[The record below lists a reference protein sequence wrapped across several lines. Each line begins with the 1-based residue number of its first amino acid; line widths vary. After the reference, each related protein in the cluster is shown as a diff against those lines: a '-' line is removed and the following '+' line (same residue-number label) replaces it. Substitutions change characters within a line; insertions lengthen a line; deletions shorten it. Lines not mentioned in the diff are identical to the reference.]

1 MWLWSQAIWRR
12 KKSWT
17 SWRSTRKTWNIRK
30 PRRLKLGR
38 CLGWRTVKSI
48 KSKFIV
54 SLNLLLI
61 TNLTIGKGRERKVSL
76 KVSKKLTRN
85 SLRVSRRLR
94 EVSRDWTALCE
105 NCSKSKVIFCIFI
118 RKLKNN
124 LQEGQWCL
132 WSQCWGTSYLF
143 VPCRSSRCWINEE
156 KKLWKFSTCL
166 KCAVIILSLGPI
178 FSIFQIFPQVYV
190 AKWCYGRS
198 GHAQG

>member
-105 NCSKSKVIFCIFI
+105 NCSKSIVFFV
-118 RKLKNN
+118 
-124 LQEGQWCL
+124 
-132 WSQCWGTSYLF
+132 YLSENWKTI
-143 VPCRSSRCWINEE
+143 CRRGNDVSDLSAEVRA
-156 KKLWKFSTCL
+156 TCL
-166 KCAVIILSLGPI
+166 FLAG
-178 FSIFQIFPQVYV
+178 
-190 AKWCYGRS
+190 
-198 GHAQG
+198 AQGAE